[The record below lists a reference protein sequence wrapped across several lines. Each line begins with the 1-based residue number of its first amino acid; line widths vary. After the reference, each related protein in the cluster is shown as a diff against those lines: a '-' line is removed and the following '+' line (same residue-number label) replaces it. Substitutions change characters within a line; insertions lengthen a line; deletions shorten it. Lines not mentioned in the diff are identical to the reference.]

1 MSGAADRTLLRDI
14 ARLRG
19 RMGTARNSR
28 PRRGGRV
35 KTMYADATRADAST
49 TFATAR
55 APTRVAG
62 R

>member
-1 MSGAADRTLLRDI
+1 
-14 ARLRG
+14 
-19 RMGTARNSR
+19 MGTARNSR